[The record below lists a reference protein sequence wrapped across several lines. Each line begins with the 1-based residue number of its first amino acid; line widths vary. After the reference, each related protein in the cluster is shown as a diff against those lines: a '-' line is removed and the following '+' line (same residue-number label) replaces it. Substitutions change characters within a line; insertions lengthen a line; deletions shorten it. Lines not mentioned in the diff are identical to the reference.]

1 MPSSL
6 RHGWMSLTPVI
17 AACAL
22 SLNAMSAVA
31 QQPRSPQ
38 MAAPPPMRVVSREER
53 SQLSAAKDPKARI
66 RTSIDLAAN
75 RLTRVE
81 DFTSQKE
88 FDKASEELGGYLGLI
103 GDVRAFCGEMNRDK
117 GSTRDLYRHLD
128 IALRAHIPRLAV
140 VRRTTPAAYALNLK
154 AAEEYV
160 RETRAEA
167 LDSFY
172 GHSVLRE
179 DSSSGDRKPEKSK
192 EPPEGVKRP

>member
-1 MPSSL
+1 
-6 RHGWMSLTPVI
+6 
-17 AACAL
+17 
-22 SLNAMSAVA
+22 
-31 QQPRSPQ
+31 
-38 MAAPPPMRVVSREER
+38 MRVVSREER
-53 SQLSAAKDPKARI
+53 SQLSAAKDSKARL

-103 GDVRAFCGEMNRDK
+103 NDVRAFFGGMDRDK
-117 GSTRDLYRHLD
+117 SSTRDLYRHLE

-140 VRRTTPAAYALNLK
+140 VRRSTPAVYALHIK

-160 RETRAEA
+160 RDMRAEA

-172 GHSVLRE
+172 GHTVLRE
-179 DSSSGDRKPEKSK
+179 DSSSGDRKPESSK
-192 EPPEGVKRP
+192 EPPEGAKRP

>member
-1 MPSSL
+1 
-6 RHGWMSLTPVI
+6 
-17 AACAL
+17 
-22 SLNAMSAVA
+22 
-31 QQPRSPQ
+31 
-38 MAAPPPMRVVSREER
+38 MAAPPPMRVVSREDR
-53 SQLSAAKDPKARI
+53 SQLSAAKDPKARL

-103 GDVRAFCGEMNRDK
+103 DDVRVFCGTMNRDK
-117 GSTRDLYRHLD
+117 GSTRDLYRHLE

-140 VRRTTPAAYALNLK
+140 VRRTTPAAYALHLK

-160 RETRAEA
+160 RDTRAEA

-179 DSSSGDRKPEKSK
+179 DSSSGEKKPERSK
-192 EPPEGVKRP
+192 EPPEGAKRP